1 MLGMVTQTV
10 LQRQI
15 PDAYIVPVTINYEK
29 VLEIDKIV
37 HELKVSGLSAPPHLI
52 LAVSS
57 PPHPRLILTTSSSP
71 DPHLILAVSS
81 PRPACL
87 LTGQCEEARVLRRR
101 CDRWYP

>member
-37 HELKVSGLSAPPHLI
+37 HELKVSATVCSSA
-52 LAVSS
+52 
-57 PPHPRLILTTSSSP
+57 PHPRRILTTSSSP
-71 DPHLILAVSS
+71 HPHLIL
-81 PRPACL
+81 
-87 LTGQCEEARVLRRR
+87 T
-101 CDRWYP
+101 